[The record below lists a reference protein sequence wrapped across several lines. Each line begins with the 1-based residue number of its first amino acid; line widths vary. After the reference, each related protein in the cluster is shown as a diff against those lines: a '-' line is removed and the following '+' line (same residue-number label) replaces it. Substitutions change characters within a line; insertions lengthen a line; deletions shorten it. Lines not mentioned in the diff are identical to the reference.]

1 MSEKLFKNTGKS
13 ASFYLKKD
21 RFRIT
26 VWLIALAG
34 LTFVTALAFTDL
46 YQNEQERQAIADTMH
61 NPAMTA
67 MVGQGYG
74 LDNYTTGAMMA
85 HQMLLFTAV
94 TVAIMSILLLVRST
108 RADEEAGRV
117 ELIRSLPSGRLAP
130 TTAAVMV
137 LFMVNLLVALVIG
150 LGLYSLRIESMDLE
164 GSLLYGAALG
174 ATGIFFTSLTA
185 VFSQLLNNSRGVI
198 GFSFAVLG
206 LSYLIRAI
214 GDVGNQTLSWASPL
228 GWILG
233 TEVYVTNYWWPV
245 IVTLV
250 ISIILFVVAL
260 YLQAIRDIG
269 AGFFPERPGKS
280 RGSGSLL
287 SPLGLAFRLQ
297 RVSLITWGVGMFVLG
312 VSYGSVLGD
321 LEAFIEGIE
330 MMEEMLPSIEGFTLT
345 EQFITMLMAIMA
357 MISTIPALMAVLKI
371 VSEEKKNR
379 IDHILSRSVSRNTL
393 LGSYLL
399 ISVIVSFVMMSL
411 AVTGLWIAGNI
422 SMEEGLAFGTLYSA
436 GMVYLPAIWL
446 MVSIAVLLIGKAPN
460 AVSAVWG
467 YLLYSFIVVYLGGLL
482 QFEEW
487 LSVLSPYGHVP
498 QLPVEDVN
506 VTALATLTFLT
517 LLCLG
522 AGYIAYNKRDI
533 HG

>member
-228 GWILG
+228 G
-233 TEVYVTNYWWPV
+233 
-245 IVTLV
+245 
-250 ISIILFVVAL
+250 
-260 YLQAIRDIG
+260 
-269 AGFFPERPGKS
+269 GF
-280 RGSGSLL
+280 
-287 SPLGLAFRLQ
+287 
-297 RVSLITWGVGMFVLG
+297 
-312 VSYGSVLGD
+312 
-321 LEAFIEGIE
+321 
-330 MMEEMLPSIEGFTLT
+330 
-345 EQFITMLMAIMA
+345 
-357 MISTIPALMAVLKI
+357 
-371 VSEEKKNR
+371 
-379 IDHILSRSVSRNTL
+379 
-393 LGSYLL
+393 
-399 ISVIVSFVMMSL
+399 
-411 AVTGLWIAGNI
+411 
-422 SMEEGLAFGTLYSA
+422 
-436 GMVYLPAIWL
+436 
-446 MVSIAVLLIGKAPN
+446 
-460 AVSAVWG
+460 
-467 YLLYSFIVVYLGGLL
+467 
-482 QFEEW
+482 
-487 LSVLSPYGHVP
+487 
-498 QLPVEDVN
+498 
-506 VTALATLTFLT
+506 
-517 LLCLG
+517 
-522 AGYIAYNKRDI
+522 
-533 HG
+533 